1 MSKTKFHLSSD
12 DFYRVLLS
20 DVQPYH
26 MPMIFSNEGFYY
38 AVKSNNKFKALSEEI
53 DDNNDLRT
61 FEVATSTVPYVYY
74 INKNSHSLRELSLIH
89 PSTA

>member
-38 AVKSNNKFKALSEEI
+38 AVKSNNKFKALSE
-53 DDNNDLRT
+53 
-61 FEVATSTVPYVYY
+61 
-74 INKNSHSLRELSLIH
+74 SLS
-89 PSTA
+89 

>member
-12 DFYRVLLS
+12 DFYRMLLS

-38 AVKSNNKFKALSEEI
+38 AIKSNNRFKALSEEI
-53 DDNNDLRT
+53 DDNNDLRA

-74 INKNSHSLRELSLIH
+74 INKNY
-89 PSTA
+89 

>member
-61 FEVATSTVPYVYY
+61 FEVATSGVFQGSCHHQA
-74 INKNSHSLRELSLIH
+74 KLSGL
-89 PSTA
+89 